1 MSKIIKLLVDIEFLP
16 FQGLNIGAIFIHDSL
31 TDLALGLGAEQL
43 LEVFRDHVEE
53 KYNVK
58 AGFVTKDAYSYI
70 GNVKNIKSI
79 VVGMSKKEHIKET
92 VASIHKYIL

>member
-1 MSKIIKLLVDIEFLP
+1 MD
-16 FQGLNIGAIFIHDSL
+16 FIAMNTLS
-31 TDLALGLGAEQL
+31 GGG
-43 LEVFRDHVEE
+43 
-53 KYNVK
+53 VK
-58 AGFVTKDAYSYI
+58 PEDAYSYI